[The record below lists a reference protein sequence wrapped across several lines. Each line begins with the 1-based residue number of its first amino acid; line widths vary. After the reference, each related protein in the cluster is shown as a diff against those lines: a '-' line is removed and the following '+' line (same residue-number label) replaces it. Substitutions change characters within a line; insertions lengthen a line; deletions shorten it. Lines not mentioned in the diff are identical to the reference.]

1 MKVQV
6 AKENF
11 INYCEYEKGLSANTL
26 KSYNY
31 EINLYQTY
39 LEDKLSIIDIEKV
52 SKEDIESYLKYC
64 YLKNEDS
71 KTISHKITTI
81 YNFHNYLL
89 REKVIKD
96 NQAEFIDRPKL
107 AKHLPYTLT
116 VKEIDKLLDIALV
129 TVFDYRDKAM
139 LELMYGTGLRVS
151 ELVSL
156 TVYDVDFYN
165 AFLRIKGK
173 GSKERIVPINNAS
186 LKYLKLYL
194 DRRCLLL
201 KKKTS
206 DELFLNARGEGISR
220 QGFFKNLKK
229 ILAKKGMPT
238 NISPHSLRHSFAT
251 HLIENGADLRSVQ
264 TMLGHSDITTTK
276 IYTHISNEKVTN
288 DYLINHPRAKKE
300 EWILWNLSEYFWWF

>member
-71 KTISHKITTI
+71 KTILHKITTI

-116 VKEIDKLLDIALV
+116 VKEIDKLLDIVLV

-276 IYTHISNEKVTN
+276 IYTHISNEKVTK

-300 EWILWNLSEYFWWF
+300 E

>member
-52 SKEDIESYLKYC
+52 SKDDIESYLKYC
-64 YLKNEDS
+64 YSKNEDS

-194 DRRCLLL
+194 DKRSLLL

-229 ILAKKGMPT
+229 ILAEKGMPT

-276 IYTHISNEKVTN
+276 IYTHISNEKVTK

-300 EWILWNLSEYFWWF
+300 E

>member
-26 KSYNY
+26 RSYNY

-229 ILAKKGMPT
+229 ILAKKGMPV

-276 IYTHISNEKVTN
+276 IYTHISNEKVTK

-300 EWILWNLSEYFWWF
+300 E

>member
-6 AKENF
+6 ARENF
-11 INYCEYEKGLSANTL
+11 INYCEYEKGLSPNTL

-31 EINLYQTY
+31 EINLYQSF
-39 LEDKLSIIDIEKV
+39 LKDKLNIIDIEKV
-52 SKEDIESYLKYC
+52 SKKDIESYLKYC
-64 YLKNEDS
+64 YSKDEDS

-81 YNFHNYLL
+81 YNLHNYLL
-89 REKVIKD
+89 REKAVKD
-96 NQAEFIDRPKL
+96 NEAEFIDRPKL

-116 VKEIDKLLDIALV
+116 VSEIDKLLDIPLV

-156 TVYDVDFYN
+156 TVYDIDFYN
-165 AFLRIKGK
+165 VFLRIKGK
-173 GSKERIVPINNAS
+173 GRKERIVPINSAS

-194 DRRCLLL
+194 DKRCLLL

-229 ILAKKGMPT
+229 ILAKKGMPN

-276 IYTHISNEKVTN
+276 IYTHISNEKVIK

-300 EWILWNLSEYFWWF
+300 E

>member
-39 LEDKLSIIDIEKV
+39 LEDKLSIIDIEEV

-64 YLKNEDS
+64 YSKNEDS

-173 GSKERIVPINNAS
+173 GSKERIVPINSAS

-276 IYTHISNEKVTN
+276 IYTHISNEKVTK

-300 EWILWNLSEYFWWF
+300 E

>member
-251 HLIENGADLRSVQ
+251 HLIENGADLRSIQ

-276 IYTHISNEKVTN
+276 IYTHISNEKVTK

-300 EWILWNLSEYFWWF
+300 E

>member
-1 MKVQV
+1 MKIKV

-64 YLKNEDS
+64 YSKNEDS

-165 AFLRIKGK
+165 AL
-173 GSKERIVPINNAS
+173 
-186 LKYLKLYL
+186 
-194 DRRCLLL
+194 
-201 KKKTS
+201 
-206 DELFLNARGEGISR
+206 
-220 QGFFKNLKK
+220 
-229 ILAKKGMPT
+229 
-238 NISPHSLRHSFAT
+238 
-251 HLIENGADLRSVQ
+251 
-264 TMLGHSDITTTK
+264 
-276 IYTHISNEKVTN
+276 
-288 DYLINHPRAKKE
+288 
-300 EWILWNLSEYFWWF
+300 

>member
-201 KKKTS
+201 KKKTN

-229 ILAKKGMPT
+229 ILAKKGMPI

-276 IYTHISNEKVTN
+276 IYTHISNEKVTK

-300 EWILWNLSEYFWWF
+300 E

>member
-194 DRRCLLL
+194 DRRSLLL

-206 DELFLNARGEGISR
+206 NELFLNARGEGISR

-276 IYTHISNEKVTN
+276 IYTHISNEKVTK

-300 EWILWNLSEYFWWF
+300 E

>member
-156 TVYDVDFYN
+156 TVYDIDFYN

-173 GSKERIVPINNAS
+173 GSKERIVPINSAS

-194 DRRCLLL
+194 DKRCLLL

-276 IYTHISNEKVTN
+276 IYTHISNEKVTK

-300 EWILWNLSEYFWWF
+300 E

>member
-64 YLKNEDS
+64 YSKNEDS

-194 DRRCLLL
+194 DRRSLLL

-206 DELFLNARGEGISR
+206 NELFLNARGEGISR

-276 IYTHISNEKVTN
+276 IYTHISNEKVTK

-300 EWILWNLSEYFWWF
+300 E

>member
-64 YLKNEDS
+64 YSKNEDS

-194 DRRCLLL
+194 DRRYLLL

-276 IYTHISNEKVTN
+276 IYTHISNEKVTK

-300 EWILWNLSEYFWWF
+300 E

>member
-52 SKEDIESYLKYC
+52 SKEDIESYLKFC

-107 AKHLPYTLT
+107 VKHLPYTLT

-276 IYTHISNEKVTN
+276 IYTHISNEKVTK

-300 EWILWNLSEYFWWF
+300 E

>member
-64 YLKNEDS
+64 YSKNEDS

-116 VKEIDKLLDIALV
+116 VKEIDKLLDIELV

-276 IYTHISNEKVTN
+276 IYTHISNEKVTK

-300 EWILWNLSEYFWWF
+300 E

>member
-139 LELMYGTGLRVS
+139 LELIYGTGLRVS

-276 IYTHISNEKVTN
+276 IYTHISNEKVTK

-300 EWILWNLSEYFWWF
+300 E

>member
-39 LEDKLSIIDIEKV
+39 LEDKFGIIDIEKV

-64 YLKNEDS
+64 YSKNEDS

-206 DELFLNARGEGISR
+206 DELFLNARSEGISR

-276 IYTHISNEKVTN
+276 IYTHISNEKVTK

-300 EWILWNLSEYFWWF
+300 E

>member
-6 AKENF
+6 ARENF
-11 INYCEYEKGLSANTL
+11 INYCEYEKGLSPNTL

-31 EINLYQTY
+31 EINLYQSY
-39 LEDKLSIIDIEKV
+39 LKDKLNIIDIEKV
-52 SKEDIESYLKYC
+52 SKKDIESYLKYC
-64 YLKNEDS
+64 YSKDEDS

-81 YNFHNYLL
+81 YNLHNYLL
-89 REKVIKD
+89 REKAVKD
-96 NQAEFIDRPKL
+96 NEAEFIDRPKL

-116 VKEIDKLLDIALV
+116 VSEIDKLLDIPLV

-156 TVYDVDFYN
+156 TVYDIDFYN

-173 GSKERIVPINNAS
+173 GSKERIVPINSAS

-194 DRRCLLL
+194 DKRYLLL

-276 IYTHISNEKVTN
+276 IYTHISNEKVTK

-300 EWILWNLSEYFWWF
+300 E

>member
-31 EINLYQTY
+31 EINLYQIY
-39 LEDKLSIIDIEKV
+39 LEDKLNIIDIEKV
-52 SKEDIESYLKYC
+52 SKENIESYLKYC

-173 GSKERIVPINNAS
+173 GSKERIVPINNDS

-276 IYTHISNEKVTN
+276 IYTHISNEKVTK

-300 EWILWNLSEYFWWF
+300 E

>member
-11 INYCEYEKGLSANTL
+11 INYCEYEKGLSPNTL

-31 EINLYQTY
+31 EIHLYQSY
-39 LEDKLSIIDIEKV
+39 LKDKLSIIDIEKV

-81 YNFHNYLL
+81 YNLHNYLL
-89 REKVIKD
+89 REKVVKD
-96 NQAEFIDRPKL
+96 NEAEFIDRPKL

-116 VKEIDKLLDIALV
+116 VSEIDKLLDIPLV

-151 ELVSL
+151 ELISL
-156 TVYDVDFYN
+156 TVYDIDFYN

-173 GSKERIVPINNAS
+173 GSKERVVPINSAS

-194 DRRCLLL
+194 DKRSLLL

-276 IYTHISNEKVTN
+276 IYTHISNEKVTK

-300 EWILWNLSEYFWWF
+300 E

>member
-1 MKVQV
+1 MKVKV

-64 YLKNEDS
+64 YSKNEDS

-276 IYTHISNEKVTN
+276 IYTHISNEKVTK

-300 EWILWNLSEYFWWF
+300 E

>member
-64 YLKNEDS
+64 YSKNEDS

-194 DRRCLLL
+194 DRRSLLL

-229 ILAKKGMPT
+229 ILAKKGMPV

-276 IYTHISNEKVTN
+276 IYTHISNEKVTK

-300 EWILWNLSEYFWWF
+300 E

>member
-1 MKVQV
+1 MKIKV

-64 YLKNEDS
+64 YSKNEDS

-81 YNFHNYLL
+81 YNFQNYLL

-276 IYTHISNEKVTN
+276 IYTHISNEKVTK

-300 EWILWNLSEYFWWF
+300 E

>member
-194 DRRCLLL
+194 DKRSLLL

-276 IYTHISNEKVTN
+276 IYTHISNEKVTK

-300 EWILWNLSEYFWWF
+300 E

>member
-64 YLKNEDS
+64 YLKNEDN

-276 IYTHISNEKVTN
+276 IYTHISNEKVTK

-300 EWILWNLSEYFWWF
+300 E

>member
-116 VKEIDKLLDIALV
+116 VKEIDKLLNIALV

-206 DELFLNARGEGISR
+206 NELFLNARGEGISR

-276 IYTHISNEKVTN
+276 IYTHISNEKVTK

-300 EWILWNLSEYFWWF
+300 E

>member
-11 INYCEYEKGLSANTL
+11 INYCEYEKGLSPNTL

-81 YNFHNYLL
+81 YNLHNYLL

-229 ILAKKGMPT
+229 ILAKKGMPV

-276 IYTHISNEKVTN
+276 IYTHISNEKVTK

-300 EWILWNLSEYFWWF
+300 E

>member
-6 AKENF
+6 ARENF
-11 INYCEYEKGLSANTL
+11 INYCEYEKGLSSNTL

-31 EINLYQTY
+31 EINLYQSY
-39 LEDKLSIIDIEKV
+39 LKDKLNIIDIERV
-52 SKEDIESYLKYC
+52 SKKDIESYLKYC
-64 YLKNEDS
+64 YSKDEDS

-81 YNFHNYLL
+81 YNLHNYLL
-89 REKVIKD
+89 REKAVKD
-96 NQAEFIDRPKL
+96 NEAEFIDRPKL

-116 VKEIDKLLDIALV
+116 VSEIDKLLDIPLV

-173 GSKERIVPINNAS
+173 GSKERIVPINSAS

-194 DRRCLLL
+194 DKRCLLL

-276 IYTHISNEKVTN
+276 IYTHISNEKVTK

-300 EWILWNLSEYFWWF
+300 E

>member
-64 YLKNEDS
+64 YSKNEDS

-229 ILAKKGMPT
+229 ILAKKGMST

-276 IYTHISNEKVTN
+276 IYTHISNEKVTK

-300 EWILWNLSEYFWWF
+300 E

>member
-11 INYCEYEKGLSANTL
+11 INYCEYEKGLSPNTL

-39 LEDKLSIIDIEKV
+39 LEDKLNIIDIEKV
-52 SKEDIESYLKYC
+52 SKKDIESYLKYC

-81 YNFHNYLL
+81 YNLHNYLL

-173 GSKERIVPINNAS
+173 GCKERIVPINNVS

-194 DRRCLLL
+194 DRRSLLL

-229 ILAKKGMPT
+229 ILAKKGMPV

-276 IYTHISNEKVTN
+276 IYTHISNEKVTK

-300 EWILWNLSEYFWWF
+300 E

>member
-39 LEDKLSIIDIEKV
+39 LEDKFSIIDIEKV

-276 IYTHISNEKVTN
+276 IYTHISNEKVTK

-300 EWILWNLSEYFWWF
+300 E

>member
-39 LEDKLSIIDIEKV
+39 LEDKLNIIEIEKV

-276 IYTHISNEKVTN
+276 IYTHISNEKVTK

-300 EWILWNLSEYFWWF
+300 E

>member
-39 LEDKLSIIDIEKV
+39 LEDKLSIINIEKV

-276 IYTHISNEKVTN
+276 IYTHISNEKVTK

-300 EWILWNLSEYFWWF
+300 E

>member
-1 MKVQV
+1 M
-6 AKENF
+6 N
-11 INYCEYEKGLSANTL
+11 N
-26 KSYNY
+26 
-31 EINLYQTY
+31 
-39 LEDKLSIIDIEKV
+39 IIDIEKV
-52 SKEDIESYLKYC
+52 SKKDIESYLKYC
-64 YLKNEDS
+64 YSKDEDS

-81 YNFHNYLL
+81 YNLHNYLL
-89 REKVIKD
+89 REKVVKD
-96 NQAEFIDRPKL
+96 NEAEFIDRPKL

-116 VKEIDKLLDIALV
+116 VSEIDKLLDIPLV

-151 ELVSL
+151 ELISL
-156 TVYDVDFYN
+156 TVYDIDFYN

-173 GSKERIVPINNAS
+173 GSKERVVPINSAS

-194 DRRCLLL
+194 DKRSLLL

-276 IYTHISNEKVTN
+276 IYTHISNEKVTK

-300 EWILWNLSEYFWWF
+300 E

>member
-64 YLKNEDS
+64 YSKNEDS

-116 VKEIDKLLDIALV
+116 VKEIDKLLDISLV

-229 ILAKKGMPT
+229 ILTKKGMPT

-276 IYTHISNEKVTN
+276 IYTHISNEKVTK

-300 EWILWNLSEYFWWF
+300 E

>member
-6 AKENF
+6 ARENF
-11 INYCEYEKGLSANTL
+11 INYCEYEKGLSPNTL

-31 EINLYQTY
+31 EINLYQSY
-39 LEDKLSIIDIEKV
+39 LKDKLNIIDIEKV
-52 SKEDIESYLKYC
+52 SKKDIESYLKYC
-64 YLKNEDS
+64 YSKDEDS

-81 YNFHNYLL
+81 YNLHNYLL
-89 REKVIKD
+89 REKAVKD
-96 NQAEFIDRPKL
+96 NEAEFIDRPKL

-116 VKEIDKLLDIALV
+116 VNEIDKLLDIPLV

-156 TVYDVDFYN
+156 TVYDIDFYN

-173 GSKERIVPINNAS
+173 GSKERIVPINSAS

-194 DRRCLLL
+194 DKRYLLL

-220 QGFFKNLKK
+220 QGFFKNLKR

-276 IYTHISNEKVTN
+276 IYTHISNEKVTK

-300 EWILWNLSEYFWWF
+300 E